1 MSGKRLFR
9 FAMLLDGRGG
19 ARELSDDEVAAWS
32 PADGL
37 LWLDVDSTRS
47 AARKWLAGKSGL
59 DEGVSSILLATAT
72 RPRSLVE
79 GDGLVVVLRGINMNR
94 GAEADDMIAVRAWLD
109 QSRIITSR
117 RRKIFSVHDVH
128 ESLLAGRGPAT
139 PGEFLVQLAEFLMQR
154 IEAAIDQLEQRVD
167 ELEDRLAQGEI
178 EQVRVTLSALRRHAA
193 ALRRH
198 LSPQRDAL
206 DRLTRS
212 SSEVLSE
219 GEIFDLREASE
230 HLTRHVEDLDLVR
243 ETALVL
249 QEELVNRVAQE
260 QNARMYLLAVVAA
273 VFLPLTFV
281 TGMLGMN
288 VAGLPGTAN
297 PNGFIISAVIMVV
310 LGIALVALFRWKR
323 WL

>member
-1 MSGKRLFR
+1 MSKERLFR

-19 ARELSDDEVAAWS
+19 ARELSDEEVAAWS

-37 LWLDVDSTRS
+37 LWLDIDSTRS
-47 AARKWLAGKSGL
+47 AARKWLSEQSGMS
-59 DEGVSSILLATAT
+59 EGVSSILLATAT
-72 RPRSLVE
+72 RPRSLVDD
-79 GDGLVVVLRGINMNR
+79 DGLVVVLRGINMNP
-94 GAEADDMIAVRAWLD
+94 GAEADDMIAVRAWFD

-117 RRKIFSVHDVH
+117 RRKIFSIHDLRDT
-128 ESLLAGRGPAT
+128 LLEGRGPRT
-139 PGEFLVQLAEFLMQR
+139 QGEFLVQLTQFLMQR
-154 IEAAIDQLEQRVD
+154 IEAAIDKIEGRID
-167 ELEDRLAQGEI
+167 ELEDRLAEGEI
-178 EQVRVTLSALRRHAA
+178 EQVRVTLSVLRRHAA

-212 SSEVLSE
+212 SSTVLAAS
-219 GEIFDLREASE
+219 EIFDLREASE

-260 QNARMYLLAVVAA
+260 QNARMYLLAVIAA
-273 VFLPLTFV
+273 IFLPLTFV

-297 PNGFIISAVIMVV
+297 PNGFIISAILMAV
-310 LGIALVALFRWKR
+310 LGVALVALFRWKR